1 MTYFSSAST
10 CLTVTTLIYYK
21 VMIMSISFVKEA
33 PGCNTAS
40 THIRSV
46 RDCVHSALLRILNG
60 KGIPKKKRTLD
71 DIAAYRIKQK
81 PLLSVVAGV
90 VKNPLS
96 GKREERVLVR
106 PRQCS
111 PNDVQKILLK
121 EGEVEA
127 CVKFYYNRY
136 KGAGV
141 RKLYKAISKRFAG
154 LSVRQIMA
162 VINSMHEAQRLK
174 PTFLNKAPLK
184 PVQSSAVMN
193 QVQIDLVDMRSSK
206 VSVGSDTFCYIL
218 VVLDVFSRFILLRA
232 LKTKNSAEVATQL
245 LSIFSDTDPPRKLQS
260 DQGSEFKGAVKQLMD
275 TMQVDIIHSR
285 PYYPQ
290 SQGKVN

>member
-1 MTYFSSAST
+1 
-10 CLTVTTLIYYK
+10 
-21 VMIMSISFVKEA
+21 
-33 PGCNTAS
+33 
-40 THIRSV
+40 
-46 RDCVHSALLRILNG
+46 
-60 KGIPKKKRTLD
+60 
-71 DIAAYRIKQK
+71 
-81 PLLSVVAGV
+81 
-90 VKNPLS
+90 
-96 GKREERVLVR
+96 
-106 PRQCS
+106 
-111 PNDVQKILLK
+111 
-121 EGEVEA
+121 
-127 CVKFYYNRY
+127 
-136 KGAGV
+136 
-141 RKLYKAISKRFAG
+141 
-154 LSVRQIMA
+154 MA
-162 VINSMHEAQRLK
+162 VVNSMHEAQRLK

-232 LKTKNSAEVATQL
+232 LKTKSSAEVATQL
-245 LSIFSDTDPPRKLQS
+245 LIIFSDTGPPRKLQS